1 MSDRAKPIQR
11 TDPAELGPH
20 GNGTD
25 LERLTHL
32 AGEVLEGESDNASF
46 RRRAAP
52 LLRLLR
58 RRESADIKHR
68 NMEFL
73 AAFSHELRN
82 SLAAIQGAAETLRL
96 EKSPTPVVQHAR
108 TVIHRQ
114 VRQATRLVEDLLDV
128 TRIRS
133 GQLCLRRERTDLC
146 MIVAHSLQA
155 VEFDMQQRG
164 HRMTASL
171 PQAPVWL
178 QADPV
183 RLEQV
188 FVNLL
193 FNAAKYTDAGGDVA
207 VFVQVES
214 GEAII
219 RVRDTGVGIAPDA
232 LPDIFDLFIQADPSS
247 RRADAGLG
255 IGLALVRSLVESHGG
270 RVSAASEGHRKGSEF
285 TVRLPL

>member
-1 MSDRAKPIQR
+1 MSDSAKAIR
-11 TDPAELGPH
+11 RNGTAEHAH
-20 GNGTD
+20 GSGTD
-25 LERLTHL
+25 LELITHVRR
-32 AGEVLEGESDNASF
+32 EVREGESDRDSF
-46 RRRAAP
+46 RRRAGP

-58 RRESADIKHR
+58 RRESADIKRR
-68 NMEFL
+68 NTEFL

-82 SLAAIQGAAETLRL
+82 SLAAIHGAAETLRL
-96 EKSPTPVVQHAR
+96 EKSPTPTVTHAR
-108 TVIHRQ
+108 SVINRQ
-114 VRQATRLVEDLLDV
+114 VRQMTRLVDDLLDV

-133 GQLCLRRERTDLC
+133 GQLCLRCERTDLC

-164 HRMTASL
+164 HRVTASL

-193 FNAAKYTDAGGDVA
+193 FNAAKFTDAGGDVA
-207 VFVQVES
+207 VFVQVEN
-214 GEAII
+214 GDAII
-219 RVRDTGVGIAPDA
+219 RVRDTGVGIAPDV
-232 LPDIFDLFIQADPSS
+232 LPDIFDLYIQGDPSS

-270 RVSAASEGHRKGSEF
+270 RVSAASEGSRKGSEF
-285 TVRLPL
+285 TVRLPI